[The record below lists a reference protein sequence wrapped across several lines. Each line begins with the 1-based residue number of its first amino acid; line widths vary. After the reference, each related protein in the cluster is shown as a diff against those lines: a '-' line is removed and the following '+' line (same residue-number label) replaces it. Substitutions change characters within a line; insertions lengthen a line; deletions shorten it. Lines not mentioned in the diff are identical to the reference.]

1 MKAIVTGSSGL
12 LGRSVAVSLSA
23 AGHEV
28 LGIDVA
34 APLASAAARHIT
46 ADLADRGAAL
56 ELVRGADVVVHA
68 AAIPR
73 PTGRPAGDVFS
84 TNVGA
89 AFNVVEACVLAGIP
103 RLVLASSFSVL
114 GLPFAP
120 RPVPPLYFPVD
131 ERHPATPQ
139 DAYALS
145 KWLSEEIVEAAVRR
159 SDLVA
164 ASLRLPWIQ
173 TRQSFPLEVAPRRAM
188 PHDAALD
195 LWAYIDARDAAEAFR
210 LAVERPLHG
219 HARLFVAARDTYAE
233 ASTAELVA
241 AHYPGVPLT
250 RPLVGNEGL
259 LDIGAAQAVLGFRP
273 RHSWRAYSGSDES
286 SALEGST

>member
-1 MKAIVTGSSGL
+1 MRAIVTGSSGL
-12 LGRSVAVSLSA
+12 LGRHVAAALGA

-28 LGIDVA
+28 LGIDVVV
-34 APLASAAARHIT
+34 PPGFDAARHVT

-56 ELVRGADVVVHA
+56 ELVRGADV
-68 AAIPR
+68 
-73 PTGRPAGDVFS
+73 FS
-84 TNVGA
+84 TNVEA
-89 AFNVVEACVLAGIP
+89 TFNVVEACVLASIP

-114 GLPFAP
+114 GLPFAQ

-145 KWLSEEIVEAAVRR
+145 KWLSEEIVEASVRR

-164 ASLRLPWIQ
+164 VSLRLPWIQ
-173 TRQSFPLEVAPRRAM
+173 TQQSFPLEVLPRRAT
-188 PHDAALD
+188 PRDAALD
-195 LWAYIDARDAAEAFR
+195 LWAYIDARDAAEAFL

-219 HARLFVAARDTYAE
+219 HARLFIAARDTYAE

-241 AHYPGVPLT
+241 VHYPGVPLT

-259 LDIGAAQAVLGFRP
+259 LDTGAAQAVLGFRP
-273 RHSWRAYSGSDES
+273 RHSWRAYSGSEKPI
-286 SALEGST
+286 APQGTT

>member
-12 LGRSVAVSLSA
+12 LGRSVAAALGA

-28 LGIDVA
+28 LGIDVV
-34 APLASAAARHIT
+34 APPASAAARHIS
-46 ADLADRGAAL
+46 ADLANRGAAL

-73 PTGRPAGDVFS
+73 PVGRPAGDVFS
-84 TNVGA
+84 TNVEA

-173 TRQSFPLEVAPRRAM
+173 TRRSFPLEVAPRRST
-188 PHDAALD
+188 PDAALD
-195 LWAYIDARDAAEAFR
+195 LWAYIDTRDAAEAFR

-219 HARLFVAARDTYAE
+219 HARLFVAAPDTYAE

-241 AHYPGVPLT
+241 AHYPGVPFT

-259 LDIGAAQAVLGFRP
+259 LDTGAARAVLGFRP

-286 SALEGST
+286 GTLEGST